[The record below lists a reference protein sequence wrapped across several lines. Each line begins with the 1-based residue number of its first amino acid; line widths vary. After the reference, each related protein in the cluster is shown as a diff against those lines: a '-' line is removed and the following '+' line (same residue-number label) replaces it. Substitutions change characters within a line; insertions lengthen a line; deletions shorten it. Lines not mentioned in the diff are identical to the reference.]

1 MSEIIDNPDEKRFEL
16 PIEGSEGDIAAAYY
30 RTEDGRFILMHTEV
44 PYRFTG
50 QGIGSQLA
58 RGVFEAI
65 RAQGGKV
72 ALRCPFMGRY
82 YARHPEYSDIVIG

>member
-1 MSEIIDNPDEKRFEL
+1 M
-16 PIEGSEGDIAAAYY
+16 YY
-30 RTEDGRFILMHTEV
+30 RTEDGWFILIHTEV

-65 RAQGGKV
+65 RAQGGE
-72 ALRCPFMGRY
+72 GRP
-82 YARHPEYSDIVIG
+82 APPVHGRLLCTPSRTFRKRDRPERSGPPVS